1 MSLIMLIILTS
12 CDAKKEK
19 KEEHTAFLVT
29 NPIKKDTSI
38 TKDYVSQIHSFRH
51 IEIRALEKDTFKKY
65 RLMKDNT

>member
-38 TKDYVSQIHSFRH
+38 TKDYVSQIHS
-51 IEIRALEKDTFKKY
+51 IEHAARQKSRKSHHPDQ
-65 RLMKDNT
+65 N